1 MADTK
6 ITALAA
12 LTGAN
17 SATGD
22 VVPVVDVSDTSMAAS
37 GTTKYMTIAELAQAV
52 GKGGRLLLSDES
64 TVPSAPAAG
73 ATLFARKLA
82 RTLPAF
88 IGPSGVDSSVQPHLG
103 SNRASWFRPVGNAT
117 TVETP
122 GIVLTTIGTAT
133 TANWASTNLFTN
145 GKRLSYISAA
155 GAGSAGGWRENV
167 LKYSLGSNNWGGF
180 HIMAR
185 FGCLTLPAGYR
196 QFVGLY
202 GTAGVIGNVDPSSLV
217 NMCGLAKDT
226 ADTNLQ
232 FMHNDAAGTATKID
246 TGLAMATSDVFDFRM
261 FCSPGG
267 TTIFFALQKVTGGG
281 TWVTGDSTGAAS
293 NIPSASTGL
302 AIQNW
307 CNNNATAS
315 AIDPHWFNY
324 YIETDN

>member
-6 ITALAA
+6 ITDLGA

-17 SATGD
+17 AADGD
-22 VVPVVDVSDTSMAAS
+22 SVPVVDVSDTSMAAS
-37 GTTKYMTIAELAQAV
+37 GTTKKMTMAELAAAI
-52 GKGGRLLLSDES
+52 GKGGRLVLADETS
-64 TVPSAPAAG
+64 VPSAPTAG
-73 ATLFARKLA
+73 VKLFSRKLA
-82 RTLPAF
+82 RSLPAF
-88 IGPSGVDSSVQPHLG
+88 IGPSGVDSSLQCHLG
-103 SNRASWFRPVGNAT
+103 ANRASWFRPTGNAT

-122 GIVLTTIGTAT
+122 GIVLTVIGTAT

-145 GKRLSYISAA
+145 GKRLSYISA
-155 GAGSAGGWRENV
+155 GTAGSAGGWRENV
-167 LKYSLGSNNWGGF
+167 LKYSLGSTNWGGF
-180 HIMAR
+180 HVMAR

-196 QFVGLY
+196 IFVGLY

-217 NMCGLAKDT
+217 NLVGLGKDT
-226 ADTNLQ
+226 GDTNLQ

-261 FCSPGG
+261 FCAPGG
-267 TTIFFALQKVTGGG
+267 TTVYFALQKVTGGG
-281 TWVTGDSTGAAS
+281 SWVTGDSTGVPA
-293 NIPSASTGL
+293 NIPAGNQGL

-307 CNNNATAS
+307 CNNGATAS